1 MQALNILQHKFNLIN
16 QTNEPRKEHVK
27 ISDTA
32 KFQGCW
38 PNTHNMADIGK
49 TKIRAKCRIILPPK
63 IPRANGHSLNAMY
76 HCLSLVFWFSGVN
89 WSGILSGGSCV

>member
-1 MQALNILQHKFNLIN
+1 MQAMNILQHKFTLIN
-16 QTNEPRKEHVK
+16 QANEPQKEHVK

-49 TKIRAKCRIILPPK
+49 TKIRAKCRIITATQDFQGKWSLPQC
-63 IPRANGHSLNAMY
+63 HVSLFVS
-76 HCLSLVFWFSGVN
+76 CLLVFRS
-89 WSGILSGGSCV
+89 